1 MGVDGSSRKVNI
13 WLDKKDI
20 RQGRRHG
27 PSQLRSCGRMSFFLA
42 NIYEKAA
49 GGNPH
54 DSFSFSY
61 EGGDSFELF
70 NYLKYMITENCD
82 VSVSILEKENK
93 KS

>member
-1 MGVDGSSRKVNI
+1 MAGTAVGG
-13 WLDKKDI
+13 L
-20 RQGRRHG
+20 
-27 PSQLRSCGRMSFFLA
+27 SQLRVCGHMSFFLA
-42 NIYEKAA
+42 NTYEKAA
-49 GGNPH
+49 CGNPH
-54 DSFSFSY
+54 SSFSFSY

>member
-1 MGVDGSSRKVNI
+1 MAN
-13 WLDKKDI
+13 KKPP
-20 RQGRRHG
+20 QKNVEA
-27 PSQLRSCGRMSFFLA
+27 S
-42 NIYEKAA
+42 Y
-49 GGNPH
+49 
-54 DSFSFSY
+54 SY

>member
-1 MGVDGSSRKVNI
+1 MTYG
-13 WLDKKDI
+13 
-20 RQGRRHG
+20 RHG
-27 PSQLRSCGRMSFFLA
+27 GCGRMSFFLRFT
-42 NIYEKAA
+42 NEKAA

>member
-1 MGVDGSSRKVNI
+1 MTY
-13 WLDKKDI
+13 
-20 RQGRRHG
+20 GRPG
-27 PSQLRSCGRMSFFLA
+27 GGGRMSFFLRYT
-42 NIYEKAA
+42 NEKAA

-54 DSFSFSY
+54 DSFSCSY

>member
-1 MGVDGSSRKVNI
+1 MTYG
-13 WLDKKDI
+13 
-20 RQGRRHG
+20 RHG
-27 PSQLRSCGRMSFFLA
+27 GCGHMSFFLRYT
-42 NIYEKAA
+42 NEKAA

>member
-1 MGVDGSSRKVNI
+1 MRIEN
-13 WLDKKDI
+13 
-20 RQGRRHG
+20 
-27 PSQLRSCGRMSFFLA
+27 
-42 NIYEKAA
+42 EKAA
-49 GGNPH
+49 SGIYRT

>member
-1 MGVDGSSRKVNI
+1 MTYG
-13 WLDKKDI
+13 
-20 RQGRRHG
+20 RHG
-27 PSQLRSCGRMSFFLA
+27 GCGRMSFFLRYT
-42 NIYEKAA
+42 NEKAA
-49 GGNPH
+49 SGIYRT

>member
-1 MGVDGSSRKVNI
+1 M
-13 WLDKKDI
+13 
-20 RQGRRHG
+20 
-27 PSQLRSCGRMSFFLA
+27 QLYAFFVA
-42 NIYEKAA
+42 QTNEKAA
-49 GGNPH
+49 GGNPR

-70 NYLKYMITENCD
+70 NYLKSIITENCD

>member
-1 MGVDGSSRKVNI
+1 MDGKSRKVSIKYVGEVKN
-13 WLDKKDI
+13 DI
-20 RQGRRHG
+20 RQAWGMR
-27 PSQLRSCGRMSFFLA
+27 PYVIFLRYT
-42 NIYEKAA
+42 NEKAA